1 MLHEDRILKSID
13 LLTYNAREVLN
24 KFSIWASTSDSD
36 VVFDLF
42 DALPSYTNNGTT
54 GDGEYLKPLTV
65 PSFSSISSGIFGLL
79 GTTSARDIYW
89 NFDFI
94 SNGDGWYFDEYV
106 ATTGNVAKSTTTPKL
121 HINVSSIYDK
131 SSSGN
136 DNSIIIRHNTLSY
149 VEGTTNINLTSDLI
163 LEKANN
169 INLTGTTAIG
179 INSNKISIGN
189 SISTGTI
196 TNYAGEYLLYTKI
209 DGTKTNLIDF
219 STSLL
224 TLGNIGI
231 DFILNAKDINF
242 HFAEGFL
249 LSQNDD
255 NGFDLLGYD
264 NDTETS
270 YFADGGKYAYA
281 GNDSEKLGSSVKEG
295 FSFFVKNSSTDD
307 TSAFDKFFDVWVEGG
322 VDKYY
327 VSARDTNTYSD
338 FNTSI
343 PDNLKKSQS
352 SSIPYYLNIGT
363 NGTLT
368 LDGEDLLT
376 VKSANEIDFNIGSS
390 SEIVVKKGAVSIP
403 NLELPTYTKTNLSDI
418 KRYYDVNDQIKA
430 FRLSKLNNQS
440 SFNGNDV
447 CTAITNDFNVLAA
460 HEKYIWTTFNSDT
473 TTTYEYVY
481 YFESTSTANEY
492 NLICETYSYL
502 IGETPNYSTPL
513 HKVIIS
519 TFNTTITNIQA
530 TSDSGQINTYFFISD
545 YKGITVCSSNDRGNT
560 FAITS
565 NKFQYKNKLTLAK
578 VISINTSI
586 TSENLSGCGI
596 KDSIWLKIESTTTNT
611 DSTFNQCIDISIYNY
626 DEYENEIL
634 SIDLPNQFSSSNTY
648 SYTYTTRKI
657 TNPPE
662 IASLGA
668 YYNGTT
674 FGSILIISTN
684 NHNNRRSNDY
694 NIGLLFNINI
704 SNHALVL
711 SNGIRI
717 WNNSSPGTSI
727 VEGGGTSQ
735 YYSYLN
741 KLNVICYGVDGF
753 DIYSYFN
760 VYNINTGS
768 YFYFGSIQYWISPDF
783 DTVTPT
789 YSTFG
794 AILDNSIISKNSGY
808 IYDSTTTAYLYKTN
822 TGVAHVNYNTKVPEF
837 EIFTLTTNISL
848 VHSTL
853 AITGLTVSNYSNV
866 YVLNN
871 QSIAILNNNTLILAY
886 SAASTGSVNYTT
898 LTTSTKVVAIIN
910 SIVNKYSDYIL
921 SSYIDVLG
929 MDNQGNC
936 SYNVILSNNI
946 SKKYSYKINSYKLTS
961 NNTDES
967 ISINTGNDS
976 EAIEVSALMLDNLGN
991 DFRQIVISNDTVTA
1005 NNTVALNL
1013 CSDDSMV
1020 DNNSANLPISLISF
1034 NQSNPAQASI
1044 SRKSGALV
1052 KIVTNNSQN
1061 NLKNLDYNYLGRFSA
1076 PVEAMSIFTK
1086 RAYSNNTTSINRN
1099 DFNIVFTT
1107 ISNVIDNVNGPSNF
1121 ISAIF
1126 TWNTS
1131 YANSGHC
1138 EKYILDDNFQTNYQV
1153 NEGNYYQ
1160 DNYKYGKFVLVY
1172 DKLYNRTYLITNN
1185 SNNSTSSVN
1194 VQFDNVDS
1202 NLAFSD
1208 ENLIIMQNGNFNV
1221 VSIDSALLNPSD
1233 SNFNNYLS
1241 IINEKS
1247 NVTSIRCDYFEGF
1260 SQNNITA
1267 SICNTQSS
1275 IILGFTEINNQ
1286 EVGC

>member
-36 VVFDLF
+36 VEFDLF

-65 PSFSSISSGIFGLL
+65 PSFSSISSGIFGTL
-79 GTTSARDIYW
+79 GTTSTRDIYW
-89 NFDFI
+89 NFDFV
-94 SNGDGWYFDEYV
+94 SNGVGWYFDEYV

-209 DGTKTNLIDF
+209 DGIKTNLIDF

-327 VSARDTNTYSD
+327 VSTRDTNTYSD

-403 NLELPTYTKTNLSDI
+403 NLELPIYTKTNLSDI
-418 KRYYDVNDQIKA
+418 KRYYDVNNQIKA
-430 FRLSKLNNQS
+430 FRLSKINNS
-440 SFNGNDV
+440 TSFNGNDV
-447 CTAITNDFNVLAA
+447 CTKITNDFNVLAA

-473 TTTYEYVY
+473 TTVYEYVY

-502 IGETPNYSTPL
+502 IGRTPNYATPL
-513 HKVIIS
+513 YKTTIS
-519 TFNTTITNIQA
+519 TFYTDITNVQA

-545 YKGITVCSSNDRGNT
+545 VQGVTVCSSNDRGNSFT
-560 FAITS
+560 VTL
-565 NKFQYKNKLTLAK
+565 NKFKYKNNLTLDK

-596 KDSIWLKIESTTTNT
+596 KDSIWLKIESTTTNV
-611 DSTFNQCIDISIYNY
+611 DPEFNQCVDISIYNY

-634 SIDLPNQFSSSNTY
+634 SIDLPNYFATTSSY

-657 TNPPE
+657 SNPPE

-674 FGSILIISTN
+674 FGSILLISTN
-684 NHNNRRSNDY
+684 THMQRKSNDY
-694 NIGLLFNINI
+694 NIGLLFNISI
-704 SNHALVL
+704 SNHALIL
-711 SNGIRI
+711 TSGTRI
-717 WNNSSPGTSI
+717 WNNADPGLAI
-727 VEGGGTSQ
+727 IEGGGTSQ
-735 YYSYLN
+735 YYSYAN
-741 KLNVICYGVDGF
+741 KLNVIYSSANGF
-753 DIYSYFN
+753 KIYTYFN
-760 VYNINTGS
+760 VYNIKTKAY
-768 YFYFGSIQYWISPDF
+768 YFFGSALYSTTDF
-783 DTVTPT
+783 STITPT
-789 YSTFG
+789 YGTLGS
-794 AILDNSIISKNSGY
+794 ILSNSVVSENSGF
-808 IYDSTTTAYLYKTN
+808 IYDSGSTSYLYKTN
-822 TGVAHVNYNTKVPEF
+822 TGVAHLNDNTSIPEF
-837 EIFTLTTNISL
+837 EIFTLITNTTITNINL
-848 VHSTL
+848 T
-853 AITGLTVSNYSNV
+853 ITGLNVSNYTNT

-871 QSIAILNNNTLILAY
+871 QTIAVINNSTLILAY
-886 SAASTGSVNYTT
+886 SSTATGSVTYNS
-898 LTTSTKVVAIIN
+898 LVTSTKVVTVVNSIIN
-910 SIVNKYSDYIL
+910 KYNDYI
-921 SSYIDVLG
+921 SASYIDVIGL
-929 MDNQGNC
+929 DNQGYT
-936 SYNVILSNNI
+936 SYNAILSNEV
-946 SKKYSYKINSYKLTS
+946 STKYSYKINSYKLTT
-961 NNTDES
+961 NNSDES
-967 ISINTGNDS
+967 ISVNTGNDS
-976 EAIEVSALMLDNLGN
+976 EIVEVSALILDSNGN
-991 DFRQIVISNDTVTA
+991 DFSQIVVSNDTISTD
-1005 NNTVALNL
+1005 NTVALNL
-1013 CSDDSMV
+1013 CLEDNVV
-1020 DNNSANLPISLISF
+1020 DNSAANLPISLICF
-1034 NQSNPAQASI
+1034 NGNAVANI
-1044 SRKSGALV
+1044 SRKSGALI
-1052 KIVTNNSQN
+1052 KITSPNNLSNINNS
-1061 NLKNLDYNYLGRFSA
+1061 YLGRFSV
-1076 PVEAMSIFTK
+1076 PIEALSLFTK
-1086 RAYSNNTTSINRN
+1086 RAYASNTTLINRN
-1099 DFNIVFTT
+1099 DFTITFESVGISVDNSANFVFATF
-1107 ISNVIDNVNGPSNF
+1107 D
-1121 ISAIF
+1121 
-1126 TWNTS
+1126 WNTV

-1138 EKYILDDNFQTNYQV
+1138 EKFLLDSNFETNYQV
-1153 NEGNYYQ
+1153 NDGLYTD
-1160 DNYKYGKFVLVY
+1160 DNYKYGHYILVY
-1172 DKLYNRTYLITNN
+1172 DKTYNRTYVLTNV
-1185 SNNSTSSVN
+1185 STNGTPTTVLN
-1194 VQFDNVDS
+1194 KTFLYN
-1202 NLAFSD
+1202 
-1208 ENLIIMQNGNFNV
+1208 NLISFNANNLLISKGGSFNV
-1221 VSIDSALLNPSD
+1221 VSIDSSLLNPSD

-1260 SQNNITA
+1260 SQNTVIA
-1267 SICNTQSS
+1267 STTENQSS

>member
-36 VVFDLF
+36 VIFDLF

-65 PSFSSISSGIFGLL
+65 PSFSSISSGIFGTL
-79 GTTSARDIYW
+79 GTTSTRDIYW
-89 NFDFI
+89 NFDFV
-94 SNGDGWYFDEYV
+94 SNGVGWYFDEYV

-121 HINVSSIYDK
+121 HINVSSVYGE
-131 SSSGN
+131 SASGN
-136 DNSIIIRHNTLSY
+136 DNSITIRHNTLSFS
-149 VEGTTNINLTSDLI
+149 EGDSDIEVRPTLI
-163 LEKANN
+163 LAKSDNV
-169 INLTGTTAIG
+169 NLTGTANIG
-179 INSNKISIGN
+179 INSNNVTIGYAA
-189 SISTGTI
+189 STGTI

-209 DGTKTNLIDF
+209 GGTKTNLIDF
-219 STSLL
+219 NPSLL

-242 HFAEGFL
+242 HFADGFL

-255 NGFDLLGYD
+255 SGFDLLGYN
-264 NDTETS
+264 NDTNTS

-281 GNDSEKLGSSVKEG
+281 GNDSEKLGTNVKEG
-295 FSFFVKNSSTDD
+295 FSFFVKNSSTTD
-307 TSAFDKFFDVWVEGG
+307 TTTFDTFFDVWMEGG

-327 VSARDTNTYSD
+327 ASRDTNTYSD

-403 NLELPTYTKTNLSDI
+403 NLELPIYTKTNLSDI
-418 KRYYDVNDQIKA
+418 KRYYDVNNQIKA
-430 FRLSKLNNQS
+430 FRLSKINNS
-440 SFNGNDV
+440 TSFNGNDV
-447 CTAITNDFNVLAA
+447 CTKITNDFNVLAA

-473 TTTYEYVY
+473 TTVYEYVY

-502 IGETPNYSTPL
+502 IGGTPNYTTPL
-513 HKVIIS
+513 YKTTIS
-519 TFNTTITNIQA
+519 TFYTDITNVQA

-545 YKGITVCSSNDRGNT
+545 VQGITVCSSNDRGNSFT
-560 FAITS
+560 ITL
-565 NKFQYKNKLTLAK
+565 NKFKYKNNLTLAK

-596 KDSIWLKIESTTTNT
+596 KDSIWLKIESTTTNV
-611 DSTFNQCIDISIYNY
+611 DREFNQCVDISIYNY

-634 SIDLPNQFSSSNTY
+634 SIDLPNYFATTSSY

-657 TNPPE
+657 SNPPE

-674 FGSILIISTN
+674 FGSILLISTN
-684 NHNNRRSNDY
+684 NHMQRKSNDY
-694 NIGLLFNINI
+694 NIGLLFNISI
-704 SNHALVL
+704 SNHALIL
-711 SNGIRI
+711 TSGTRI
-717 WNNSSPGTSI
+717 WNNATPGLAI
-727 VEGGGTSQ
+727 IEGGGTSQ
-735 YYSYLN
+735 YYSYAN
-741 KLNVICYGVDGF
+741 KLNVIYSSVNGF
-753 DIYSYFN
+753 KIYTYFN
-760 VYNINTGS
+760 VYNINTNA
-768 YFYFGSIQYWISPDF
+768 YYYFGSALYSTTDF
-783 DTVTPT
+783 ITITPT
-789 YSTFG
+789 YGTLGS
-794 AILDNSIISKNSGY
+794 ILSSSVISENSGF
-808 IYDSTTTAYLYKTN
+808 IYDSGTSSYLYKTN
-822 TGVAHVNYNTKVPEF
+822 TGVAHLNATTSAPEF
-837 EIFTLTTNISL
+837 EIFTLTTNTTL
-848 VHSTL
+848 ANATL
-853 AITGLTVSNYSNV
+853 AITGLNVANYTNT

-871 QSIAILNNNTLILAY
+871 QTIAVINNSTLILAY
-886 SAASTGSVNYTT
+886 SSTATGSVTYTS
-898 LTTSTKVVAIIN
+898 LVASTKVVTVVNSIIN
-910 SIVNKYSDYIL
+910 KYNDYI
-921 SSYIDVLG
+921 SASYIDVIGL
-929 MDNQGNC
+929 DNQGYT
-936 SYNVILSNNI
+936 SYNAILSNEV
-946 SKKYSYKINSYKLTS
+946 STKYSYKINSYKLTT
-961 NNTDES
+961 NNSDES
-967 ISINTGNDS
+967 ISVNTGNDS
-976 EAIEVSALMLDNLGN
+976 EIVEVSALILDSNGN
-991 DFRQIVISNDTVTA
+991 DFRQIVVSNDTISTD
-1005 NNTVALNL
+1005 NTVALNL
-1013 CSDDSMV
+1013 CLEDNMV

-1107 ISNVIDNVNGPSNF
+1107 ISNVINNVNGPSNF

-1202 NLAFSD
+1202 KLSFSD